1 MSAVD
6 HQRAEDEMRGDGPAA
21 TAEGA
26 AAADDAAQRAARAD
40 ARLAVRRERLR
51 WAPAV
56 LALLAGSLA
65 LRVWGAK
72 HGLPYAYNADE
83 NAHFVP
89 KAIGL
94 FGHGWNP
101 HYFVNPPAY
110 TYLLHVLFAGWF
122 GGRAGVS
129 ESFAR
134 DPTEVFYVARL
145 AAALCGTLAVWLLYL
160 AGTRLFR
167 DRRVGFLAA
176 GLLGVGF
183 LPVFYS
189 HLALNDV
196 PTLAPICLALYG
208 TAGVVRDGRLR
219 DYVVA
224 GLGLGLACAMKY
236 TGGIAL
242 LPLLAAAAG
251 AFFVSGRGR
260 AGRSRA
266 SAARGI
272 VIAGLVAL
280 VAFVAANP
288 YAVLDFTAFS
298 DGLNH
303 QTTVAD
309 DALGKL
315 GLTEDNGLAYYL
327 WTLTWGL
334 GWIPA
339 VAAAVGVVLTAR
351 DNWRIAAVLVPAP
364 VLFLLF
370 MGTQERFFG
379 RWLMPVF
386 PMICLLA
393 AYAVL
398 RVAMAIGQRRPVL
411 APTMLVLA
419 AALLCGQGVI
429 ASLHIGQ
436 VLSRDDTRNMARAWF
451 VAHVP
456 PKTKVV
462 VEPVVPDGW
471 AQDIGHPSPLTNNG
485 NRWVKFPTSR
495 SNIAN
500 DGSEIPGPGR
510 IVNIEDYE
518 RTLYPGLVDRY
529 EEQGYCWVVVGSTQ
543 RGRAE
548 VEPAAVPRALA
559 YYKELEKRADTAYVA
574 SPYRDGAGPVD
585 FNFDW
590 SFDFYPLAYHRPG
603 PTIWIYHLRGGRCA
617 SA

>member
-6 HQRAEDEMRGDGPAA
+6 EQREQEILEPRDDAPVV
-21 TAEGA
+21 
-26 AAADDAAQRAARAD
+26 ADDAQRAARAERRA
-40 ARLAVRRERLR
+40 ARRRERLR

-56 LALLAGSLA
+56 LVLLAGSLA

-72 HGLPYAYNADE
+72 QGLPYAYNADE

-110 TYLLHVLFAGWF
+110 TYLLHVLFAGWY

-129 ESFAR
+129 EQFAR
-134 DPTEVFYVARL
+134 DPTEVFLLARL
-145 AAALCGTLAVWLLYL
+145 AAGVCGTLAVWLLYL
-160 AGTRLFR
+160 AGTRLFA

-208 TAGVVRDGRLR
+208 TAGIVREGRLR

-224 GLGLGLACAMKY
+224 GAGLGLACAFKY

-242 LPLLAAAAG
+242 LPLLGAAAG
-251 AFFVSGRGR
+251 TFFLRGR
-260 AGRSRA
+260 PNAKA
-266 SAARGI
+266 TAARGL
-272 VIAGLVAL
+272 VVAAAVAL
-280 VAFVAANP
+280 AAFLAANP
-288 YAVLDFTAFS
+288 YALLDFSAFR

-334 GWIPA
+334 GWVPA
-339 VAAAVGVVLTAR
+339 VAAAAGVVLVAKDSR
-351 DNWRIAAVLVPAP
+351 RIAAVLVPAP

-379 RWLMPVF
+379 RWLMPIF
-386 PMICLLA
+386 PIVCLLA

-398 RVAMAIGQRRPVL
+398 RAALWLGRRRPVL
-411 APTMLVLA
+411 QPTLIVLA
-419 AALLCGQGVI
+419 ALALCGQGLV

-485 NRWVKFPTSR
+485 NRWVKYPTSR

-500 DGSEIPGPGR
+500 DGSQLPPPGR
-510 IVNIEDYE
+510 VVNIEDYE
-518 RTLYPGLVDRY
+518 RTLYPGLVDLY
-529 EEQGYCWVVVGSTQ
+529 EKAGYCWVVVGSTQ

-548 VEPAAVPRALA
+548 VEPGSVPQALA
-559 YYKELEKRADTAYVA
+559 YYRELERRADLAYKA
-574 SPYRDGAGPVD
+574 SPYRAGADPVD

-603 PTIWIYHLRGGRCA
+603 PTMWIYHLRGGRCA
-617 SA
+617 TS

>member
-6 HQRAEDEMRGDGPAA
+6 EGV
-21 TAEGA
+21 TAERA
-26 AAADDAAQRAARAD
+26 ALGDDAPVGEDAAR
-40 ARLAVRRERLR
+40 RAVRRADRAERLR
-51 WAPAV
+51 WAPWV
-56 LALLAGSLA
+56 LLLLVASFV

-72 HGLPYAYNADE
+72 QGLPYAYNADE

-94 FGHGWNP
+94 FDHGWNP

-110 TYLLHVLFAGWF
+110 TYVLHLVFDVWF
-122 GGRAGVS
+122 GGRSGVS
-129 ESFAR
+129 ASFAK
-134 DPTEVFYVARL
+134 DPTDVFLVARVVS
-145 AAALCGTLAVWLLYL
+145 AAFGTLAVWFLYL
-160 AGTRLFR
+160 AGAKLFA

-176 GLLGVGF
+176 GLLGVAF

-208 TAGVVRDGRLR
+208 
-219 DYVVA
+219 VA
-224 GLGLGLACAMKY
+224 GIVRQGRVVDFLWAGIGLGLACATKY
-236 TGGIAL
+236 TGGIVL
-242 LPLLAAAAG
+242 LPILAAAGG
-251 AFFVSGRGR
+251 ALFGRRRLR
-260 AGRSRA
+260 ATT
-266 SAARGI
+266 I
-272 VIAGLVAL
+272 VGGLILTALFALIAFAVL
-280 VAFVAANP
+280 NP
-288 YAVLDFTAFS
+288 YALLDFSGFR

-303 QTTVAD
+303 QTSVAD

-315 GLTEDNGLAYYL
+315 GLTEDNGLEYYL

-334 GWIPA
+334 GWVPA
-339 VAAAVGVVLTAR
+339 IAAAFGVVLTAR
-351 DNWRIAAVLVPAP
+351 DNWRIALVLVPAP

-370 MGTQERFFG
+370 MGTQERYFG

-386 PMICLLA
+386 PMICLLS

-398 RVAMAIGQRRPVL
+398 RGAGWVAARRPVL
-411 APTMLVLA
+411 APTMMVLA
-419 AALLCGQGVI
+419 AALLCGQGLVY
-429 ASLHIGQ
+429 SLHSAK
-436 VLSRDDTRNMARAWF
+436 VLSQEDTRNTARTWL
-451 VAHVP
+451 VDNVP
-456 PKTKVV
+456 PKTKIV

-471 AQDIGHPSPLTNNG
+471 AQDVGHPSPLTSNG

-518 RTLYPGLVDRY
+518 RTLYPGLVDQY
-529 EEQGYCWVVVGSTQ
+529 EQGGYCWVVVGSTQ

-548 VEPAAVPRALA
+548 VDAAAVPRALA
-559 YYKELEKRADTAYVA
+559 YYKELEARSDTAFVA

-590 SFDFYPLAYHRPG
+590 SFDFYPLAYDRPG
-603 PTIWIYHLRGGRCA
+603 PTMTIYHLKGGRCA
-617 SA
+617 G

>member
-6 HQRAEDEMRGDGPAA
+6 LHGAGEDLPP
-21 TAEGA
+21 
-26 AAADDAAQRAARAD
+26 AADDAEAGPAVTARDRGAVVRA
-40 ARLAVRRERLR
+40 RLR

-56 LALLAGSLA
+56 AALLAGSFL
-65 LRVWGAK
+65 LRIWGAK
-72 HGLPYAYNADE
+72 HGLPYAYNSDE
-83 NAHFVP
+83 NGHFVP

-110 TYLLHVLFAGWF
+110 TYVLHVVFGAWF

-129 ESFAR
+129 DTFAR
-134 DPTEVFYVARL
+134 DPTQVFLVARIVS
-145 AAALCGTLAVWLLYL
+145 AALGTLAVWLLYL
-160 AGTRLFR
+160 AGTKLFA

-176 GLLGVGF
+176 GLLAVGF

-189 HLALNDV
+189 HLGLNDV

-219 DYVVA
+219 HYVVA
-224 GLGLGLACAMKY
+224 GIGLGLACATKY
-236 TGGIAL
+236 TGGVAL
-242 LPLLAAAAG
+242 LPLLGAVCAWFFIRAPNGERTAAAA
-251 AFFVSGRGR
+251 
-260 AGRSRA
+260 
-266 SAARGI
+266 ARGL
-272 VIAGLVAL
+272 VVAGVFAL
-280 VAFVAANP
+280 AAFLAANP
-288 YAVLDFTAFS
+288 FALLDHAEFI

-303 QTTVAD
+303 QSTVAD

-315 GLTEDNGLAYYL
+315 GLTEHNGLAYYL

-339 VAAAVGVVLTAR
+339 VAAALGVVLVAKDSRRT
-351 DNWRIAAVLVPAP
+351 AAVLVPAP

-386 PMICLLA
+386 PMVCLLA
-393 AYAVL
+393 AYALL
-398 RVAMAIGQRRPVL
+398 RVAVAVARRRPVL
-411 APTMLVLA
+411 TPTMLVLA
-419 AALLCGQGVI
+419 ALLLCGQGLI

-436 VLSRDDTRNMARAWF
+436 VLSRDDTRNLAREWF

-456 PKTKVV
+456 PKTKIV

-471 AQDIGHPSPLTNNG
+471 AQDIGHPSPLTRNG

-500 DGSEIPGPGR
+500 DGSQFAGPGR
-510 IVNIEDYE
+510 LVNIEDYE
-518 RTLYPGLVDRY
+518 RTLYPGLVDKY
-529 EEQGYCWVVVGSTQ
+529 IQQGYCWVVVGSTQ

-548 VEPAAVPRALA
+548 VEPEAVPHALA
-559 YYKELEKRADTAYVA
+559 YYRELERRSDTAYIA
-574 SPYRDGAGPVD
+574 SPYRQGAKPVA

-603 PTIWIYHLRGGRCA
+603 PTMWIHHLRGGRCGA
-617 SA
+617 A

>member
-6 HQRAEDEMRGDGPAA
+6 APGSEGDVSAQAHQE
-21 TAEGA
+21 
-26 AAADDAAQRAARAD
+26 AAADPADAARAD
-40 ARLAVRRERLR
+40 ARRAAARERLR

-56 LALLAGSLA
+56 LALLAGSFL

-94 FGHGWNP
+94 FGHGLNP

-110 TYLLHVLFAGWF
+110 TYILHGVFAVWF

-129 ESFAR
+129 ESFAA
-134 DPTEVFYVARL
+134 DPTEAFLVARVVS
-145 AAALCGTLAVWLLYL
+145 AAFGTLAVWLLYL
-160 AGTRLFR
+160 AGTRLFA

-208 TAGVVRDGRLR
+208 TAGIVRRGKLV

-224 GLGLGLACAMKY
+224 GIGLGLACSMKY

-242 LPLLAAAAG
+242 LPLVAAG
-251 AFFVSGRGR
+251 GGWLFGRDRLKPSTVIGGLLIAGFCAAVAFFVT
-260 AGRSRA
+260 
-266 SAARGI
+266 
-272 VIAGLVAL
+272 
-280 VAFVAANP
+280 NP
-288 YAVLDFTAFS
+288 YALLDHAAFS
-298 DGLNH
+298 DGLHH
-303 QTTVAD
+303 QTSVAD

-339 VAAAVGVVLTAR
+339 LAAAAGVVVVAR
-351 DNWRIAAVLVPAP
+351 DNWRLAAVLVPAP

-398 RVAMAIGQRRPVL
+398 RAATAIGRRRPVL
-411 APTMLVLA
+411 APTMLVVA
-419 AALLCGQGVI
+419 AALLCGQALV

-436 VLSRDDTRNMARAWF
+436 VLSRPDTRNMTREWF
-451 VAHVP
+451 VEHVP

-518 RTLYPGLVDRY
+518 RTLYPGLVDTY
-529 EEQGYCWVVVGSTQ
+529 EKAGYCWVVVGSTQ

-548 VEPAAVPRALA
+548 VEPEAVPQALA
-559 YYKELEKRADTAYVA
+559 YYRELERRADTAYVA
-574 SPYRDGAGPVD
+574 SPYRAGAEPVA

-590 SFDFYPLAYHRPG
+590 SFDFYPLAYNRPG
-603 PTIWIYHLRGGRCA
+603 PTMWIYHLRGGRCA
-617 SA
+617 SS

>member
-1 MSAVD
+1 M
-6 HQRAEDEMRGDGPAA
+6 
-21 TAEGA
+21 TALPH
-26 AAADDAAQRAARAD
+26 DDAPVTEDTARAAVRRAQ
-40 ARLAVRRERLR
+40 RRERLR

-56 LALLAGSLA
+56 LLLLAVSFA

-72 HGLPYAYNADE
+72 QGLPYAYNADE

-94 FGHGWNP
+94 FGHGLNP

-110 TYLLHVLFAGWF
+110 TYLLHVVFAVWF
-122 GGRAGVS
+122 GGREGVS
-129 ESFAR
+129 NSFAA
-134 DPTEVFYVARL
+134 DPTDVFFVARIV
-145 AAALCGTLAVWLLYL
+145 AAACGTIAVWLLYL
-160 AGTRLFR
+160 AGTKLFA
-167 DRRVGFLAA
+167 DRRVGLPGRGPARRRLPA
-176 GLLGVGF
+176 GLL
-183 LPVFYS
+183 
-189 HLALNDV
+189 
-196 PTLAPICLALYG
+196 LAPGAQRRPDARADLPRALWHGGHRAPGAAGRLPARRRGPRPGLRDQVHRRDRAAADPRRGRRLARRPPAIARLDG
-208 TAGVVRDGRLR
+208 HRGPGDHRLRGARRLPRRSTPMRCWTSAGFRDGLQ
-219 DYVVA
+219 
-224 GLGLGLACAMKY
+224 
-236 TGGIAL
+236 
-242 LPLLAAAAG
+242 
-251 AFFVSGRGR
+251 
-260 AGRSRA
+260 
-266 SAARGI
+266 
-272 VIAGLVAL
+272 
-280 VAFVAANP
+280 
-288 YAVLDFTAFS
+288 
-298 DGLNH
+298 H
-303 QTTVAD
+303 QTSVAD

-334 GWIPA
+334 GWVPA
-339 VAAAVGVVLTAR
+339 IAAGAGVVLLVR

-364 VLFLLF
+364 LLFLLF

-398 RVAMAIGQRRPVL
+398 RVIGLVGRRRPALVPTLMVL
-411 APTMLVLA
+411 ATA
-419 AALLCGQGVI
+419 ALCGQGLI

-436 VLSRDDTRNMARAWF
+436 VLSRPDTRNLARAWL
-451 VAHVP
+451 VANVP
-456 PKTKVV
+456 PKTKIV

-471 AQDIGHPSPLTNNG
+471 AQDIGHPSPLTSNG

-500 DGSEIPGPGR
+500 DGSEILGPGR

-548 VEPAAVPRALA
+548 VEPEAVPRALA
-559 YYKELEKRADTAYVA
+559 YYRELERRADTAYVA
-574 SPYRDGAGPVD
+574 SPYRSGADPVD

-603 PTIWIYHLRGGRCA
+603 PMMWIYHLRGGRCA
-617 SA
+617 TG

>member
-6 HQRAEDEMRGDGPAA
+6 ARD
-21 TAEGA
+21 AEGDVTA
-26 AAADDAAQRAARAD
+26 GAQLPQDVAAADERAAARRAT
-40 ARLAVRRERLR
+40 ARERRR
-51 WAPAV
+51 WAPWVV
-56 LALLAGSLA
+56 LLLLGSFV

-110 TYLLHVLFAGWF
+110 TYLLHGVFAVWF

-129 ESFAR
+129 EAFAT
-134 DPTEVFYVARL
+134 DPTDVFYAARL
-145 AAALCGTLAVWLLYL
+145 VAAACGTLAVWLLYL
-160 AGTRLFR
+160 AGTRMFQ
-167 DRRVGFLAA
+167 DRRVGFLSA
-176 GLLGVGF
+176 GLLGVAF

-208 TAGVVRDGRLR
+208 TAGVLRRGRLV
-219 DYVVA
+219 DFVVA
-224 GLGLGLACAMKY
+224 GVGVGLACAMKY

-242 LPLLAAAAG
+242 LPLLAAAGAWLIGRDRLKPSVIIGGLFIAALCAAG
-251 AFFVSGRGR
+251 AFF
-260 AGRSRA
+260 
-266 SAARGI
+266 
-272 VIAGLVAL
+272 
-280 VAFVAANP
+280 AANP
-288 YAVLDFTAFS
+288 YALLDYAAFT

-303 QTTVAD
+303 QTSVAD

-334 GWIPA
+334 GFVPA
-339 VAAAVGVVLTAR
+339 VAAAVGVVVVAR

-386 PMICLLA
+386 PMLCLLA
-393 AYAVL
+393 AYTVL
-398 RVAMAIGQRRPVL
+398 RAVTVLGRRRPAL
-411 APTMLVLA
+411 QPTLLILA
-419 AALLCGQGVI
+419 AALLCGQGLI
-429 ASLHIGQ
+429 ASLHSGQ
-436 VLSRDDTRNMARAWF
+436 VLSRADTRNMTREWF

-456 PKTKVV
+456 PKAKVV

-471 AQDIGHPSPLTNNG
+471 AQDIGHPSPLTHNG

-510 IVNIEDYE
+510 LVNIEDYE

-548 VEPAAVPRALA
+548 VEPEAVPQALA
-559 YYKELEKRADTAYVA
+559 YYRELERRADTAYVA
-574 SPYRDGAGPVD
+574 SPYRDGADPVD

-603 PTIWIYHLRGGRCA
+603 PTMWIYHLRGGRCGQG
-617 SA
+617 

>member
-1 MSAVD
+1 MS
-6 HQRAEDEMRGDGPAA
+6 
-21 TAEGA
+21 TAEAGVL
-26 AAADDAAQRAARAD
+26 ADPSDAPVHEDVAR
-40 ARLAVRRERLR
+40 RAVRRAVWAERLK
-51 WAPAV
+51 WAPWV
-56 LALLAGSLA
+56 ALLLVVSFV

-72 HGLPYAYNADE
+72 QGLPYAYNADE

-94 FGHGWNP
+94 FGHGFNP

-110 TYLLHVLFAGWF
+110 TYLLHVVFAVWF

-129 ESFAR
+129 HSYAA
-134 DPTEVFYVARL
+134 DPTDVFFVARVVS
-145 AAALCGTLAVWLLYL
+145 AACGTIAVWLLYL
-160 AGTRLFR
+160 AGTKLFG
-167 DRRVGFLAA
+167 DRRVGFLGA

-208 TAGVVRDGRLR
+208 AAGMLRQGRLADYLVAGAGV
-219 DYVVA
+219 
-224 GLGLGLACAMKY
+224 GLACSTKY
-236 TGGIAL
+236 TGGIVL
-242 LPLLAAAAG
+242 LPVLAAAG
-251 AFFVSGRGR
+251 GWLVGRR
-260 AGRSRA
+260 RIRWTT
-266 SAARGI
+266 
-272 VIAGLVAL
+272 VIAGLVIAGL
-280 VAFVAANP
+280 CAAIVFFVTNP
-288 YAVLDFTAFS
+288 YALLDYASFS

-303 QTTVAD
+303 QTSVAD

-327 WTLTWGL
+327 WTITWGL

-339 VAAAVGVVLTAR
+339 VAAAAGVVLAVR

-393 AYAVL
+393 AYALVRL
-398 RVAMAIGQRRPVL
+398 AGAVGRRRPVL
-411 APTMLVLA
+411 APTMLILVT
-419 AALLCGQGVI
+419 ALLCGQGLVS
-429 ASLHIGQ
+429 SLHIGQ
-436 VLSRDDTRNMARAWF
+436 VLSRPDTRNMARAWL

-456 PKTKVV
+456 PKTKIV

-471 AQDIGHPSPLTNNG
+471 AQDIGHPSPLTANG

-500 DGSEIPGPGR
+500 DGSVITGPGR

-518 RTLYPGLVDRY
+518 RTLYPGLVDLY
-529 EEQGYCWVVVGSTQ
+529 EQQGYCWVVVGSTQ

-559 YYKELEKRADTAYVA
+559 YYKELERRADTAYVA
-574 SPYRDGAGPVD
+574 SPYRRGADPVD

-603 PTIWIYHLRGGRCA
+603 PTMWIYHLRGGRCA
-617 SA
+617 SG

>member
-1 MSAVD
+1 MSAQD
-6 HQRAEDEMRGDGPAA
+6 H
-21 TAEGA
+21 
-26 AAADDAAQRAARAD
+26 DDAPVSEDAARA
-40 ARLAVRRERLR
+40 AVRRADRRAGLR

-56 LALLAGSLA
+56 ALLLVVSFV

-72 HGLPYAYNADE
+72 QGLPYAYNADE

-110 TYLLHVLFAGWF
+110 TYLLHGVFAVWF

-129 ESFAR
+129 KSYAA
-134 DPTEVFYVARL
+134 DPTEVFFVARVV
-145 AAALCGTLAVWLLYL
+145 AAACGTIAVWLLYL
-160 AGTRLFR
+160 AGAKLFN

-176 GLLGVGF
+176 GLLGVAF

-208 TAGVVRDGRLR
+208 TAGIVRQGRLV
-219 DYVVA
+219 DFLLA
-224 GLGLGLACAMKY
+224 GAGVGLACATKY

-242 LPLLAAAAG
+242 LPIVAAAG
-251 AFFVSGRGR
+251 GWLVGRRRLRVST
-260 AGRSRA
+260 
-266 SAARGI
+266 I
-272 VIAGLVAL
+272 VAGLVISAFCAL
-280 VAFVAANP
+280 VLFALTNP
-288 YAVLDFTAFS
+288 YALLDFTGFR
-298 DGLNH
+298 DGLQH
-303 QTTVAD
+303 QTSVAD

-334 GWIPA
+334 GWVPA
-339 VAAAVGVVLTAR
+339 IAAAAGVVIVCR

-364 VLFLLF
+364 LLFLLF

-386 PMICLLA
+386 PMVCLLA

-398 RVAMAIGQRRPVL
+398 RIIGIVAGRRPVL
-411 APTMLVLA
+411 VPTLLVLGTA
-419 AALLCGQGVI
+419 ALCGQGLI

-436 VLSRDDTRNMARAWF
+436 VLSRDDTRNMTRAWL

-456 PKTKVV
+456 PKTKIV

-471 AQDIGHPSPLTNNG
+471 AQDIGHPSPLTSNG

-518 RTLYPGLVDRY
+518 RTLYPGLVDTY
-529 EEQGYCWVVVGSTQ
+529 EKAGYCWVVVGSTQ

-548 VEPAAVPRALA
+548 VEPEAVPQAL
-559 YYKELEKRADTAYVA
+559 
-574 SPYRDGAGPVD
+574 
-585 FNFDW
+585 
-590 SFDFYPLAYHRPG
+590 
-603 PTIWIYHLRGGRCA
+603 
-617 SA
+617 

>member
-1 MSAVD
+1 MSAVE
-6 HQRAEDEMRGDGPAA
+6 EDA
-21 TAEGA
+21 TATPDA
-26 AAADDAAQRAARAD
+26 HDDAPVTEDAARRAV
-40 ARLAVRRERLR
+40 ARERRRERLR
-51 WAPAV
+51 WAPWV
-56 LALLAGSLA
+56 ALLLAASFA

-110 TYLLHVLFAGWF
+110 TYLLHIVFAVWF
-122 GGRAGVS
+122 GGREGVS
-129 ESFAR
+129 EQFAR
-134 DPTEVFYVARL
+134 DPTEVFLVARVVS
-145 AAALCGTLAVWLLYL
+145 AACGTLAVWLLYL
-160 AGTRLFR
+160 AGSKLFA

-208 TAGVVRDGRLR
+208 TAGIVRQGRLV
-219 DYVVA
+219 DFLLA
-224 GLGLGLACAMKY
+224 GAGLGLACATKY
-236 TGGIAL
+236 TGGVAL
-242 LPLLAAAAG
+242 LPILAAAGGWLVGKRRLRPSTVIGGLVLTGLCAAV
-251 AFFVSGRGR
+251 AFF
-260 AGRSRA
+260 
-266 SAARGI
+266 
-272 VIAGLVAL
+272 L
-280 VAFVAANP
+280 ANP
-288 YAVLDFTAFS
+288 YSLLDYASFS

-339 VAAAVGVVLTAR
+339 VAAAAGVVLTAR
-351 DNWRIAAVLVPAP
+351 DSWRIAAVLVPAP

-398 RVAMAIGQRRPVL
+398 RAAMAIGGRRPML

-419 AALLCGQGVI
+419 AAALCGQGIV

-471 AQDIGHPSPLTNNG
+471 AQDIGRPSPLTNNG

-529 EEQGYCWVVVGSTQ
+529 EREGWCWVVVGSTQ

-548 VEPAAVPRALA
+548 AEPDAVPRALQ
-559 YYKELEKRADTAYVA
+559 YYKELERRADTAYVA
-574 SPYRDGAGPVD
+574 SPYRDGAGPVK

-603 PTIWIYHLRGGRCA
+603 PTMWIYHLRGGRCA
-617 SA
+617 AG

>member
-6 HQRAEDEMRGDGPAA
+6 DAPAVGADAGEEPGDV
-21 TAEGA
+21 TA
-26 AAADDAAQRAARAD
+26 AAPDPADARAARRA
-40 ARLAVRRERLR
+40 AARERLR

-72 HGLPYAYNADE
+72 QGLPYAYNSDE

-110 TYLLHVLFAGWF
+110 TYLLHIVFAGWF
-122 GGRAGVS
+122 GGRSGLS
-129 ESFAR
+129 DSFAR
-134 DPTEVFYVARL
+134 DPTEAFYVARL
-145 AAALCGTLAVWLLYL
+145 TAALCGTVAVWLLYL
-160 AGTRLFR
+160 AGTRLFA

-196 PTLAPICLALYG
+196 PTLAPICLSLWG
-208 TAGVVRDGRLR
+208 TAGVLREGRLR

-224 GLGLGLACAMKY
+224 GAGLGLACATKY

-242 LPLLAAAAG
+242 LPLLAATG
-251 AFFVSGRGR
+251 GWFFVRGR
-260 AGRSRA
+260 ATGDRDKA
-266 SAARGI
+266 AAARGI
-272 VIAGLVAL
+272 IVAGLCAL

-288 YAVLDFTAFS
+288 YALLDFSSFTQ
-298 DGLNH
+298 GLNH
-303 QTTVAD
+303 QTSVAD

-315 GLTEDNGLAYYL
+315 GLTESNGLAYYL
-327 WTLTWGL
+327 WTVTWGL
-334 GWIPA
+334 GWVPA
-339 VAAAVGVVLTAR
+339 VAAAVGVVLVAKDSR
-351 DNWRIAAVLVPAP
+351 RIAAMLVPAP

-379 RWLMPVF
+379 RWLLPVF
-386 PMICLLA
+386 PLICLLA

-398 RVAMAIGQRRPVL
+398 RAAMAIGGRRPVL
-411 APTMLVLA
+411 APTMLALA
-419 AALLCGQGVI
+419 ALALCGQGLVY
-429 ASLHIGQ
+429 SLHSAQ

-451 VAHVP
+451 VTHVP

-500 DGSEIPGPGR
+500 DGSQLSGPGR
-510 IVNIEDYE
+510 LVNIEDYE
-518 RTLYPGLVDRY
+518 RTLYPGLVDSY
-529 EEQGYCWVVVGSTQ
+529 EKAGYCWVVVGSTQ

-548 VEPAAVPRALA
+548 VEPEAVPQALA
-559 YYKELEKRADTAYVA
+559 YYRELARRADVAYLA
-574 SPYRDGAGPVD
+574 SPYRRGAGPVD

-603 PTIWIYHLRGGRCA
+603 PTVWIYHLRGGRCA
-617 SA
+617 TG

>member
-6 HQRAEDEMRGDGPAA
+6 AQRDQAEPAA
-21 TAEGA
+21 AEEGGPPSRGGRRA
-26 AAADDAAQRAARAD
+26 AALQ
-40 ARLAVRRERLR
+40 RLR

-56 LALLAGSLA
+56 GALLAATFL

-110 TYLLHVLFAGWF
+110 TYVLHVVFAAWF

-129 ESFAR
+129 DVFAR
-134 DPTEVFYVARL
+134 DPTEVFLVARIVS
-145 AAALCGTLAVWLLYL
+145 AALGTLAVALLYA
-160 AGTRLFR
+160 AGTRLFA
-167 DRRVGFLAA
+167 DRRAGFLAA
-176 GLLGVGF
+176 GVLAVAF

-208 TAGVVRDGRLR
+208 TARIVRDGRLR

-224 GLGLGLACAMKY
+224 GAGLGVACSFKY
-236 TGGIAL
+236 TGGVAL
-242 LPLLAAAAG
+242 LPLLGAAAG
-251 AFFVSGRGR
+251 RFFLRSPGEKGAAVRGV
-260 AGRSRA
+260 
-266 SAARGI
+266 I
-272 VIAGLVAL
+272 VAGLCAL
-280 VAFVAANP
+280 AAFVATNP
-288 YAVLDFTAFS
+288 YVLLDNAAFM
-298 DGLNH
+298 DGLHH
-303 QTTVAD
+303 QTSVAD

-315 GLTEDNGLAYYL
+315 GLTESNGIAYYL

-339 VAAAVGVVLTAR
+339 IASALGVVFVAR
-351 DNWRIAAVLVPAP
+351 DSRRIAAVLVPAP

-386 PMICLLA
+386 PMLCLLA
-393 AYAVL
+393 AYAVVRIAVL
-398 RVAMAIGQRRPVL
+398 LGRRRAALMPTAL
-411 APTMLVLA
+411 ALA
-419 AALLCGQGVI
+419 ALLLCGQGVI
-429 ASLHIGQ
+429 WSLHTGQ
-436 VLSRDDTRNMARAWF
+436 VLSRADTRNMARAWL

-462 VEPVVPDGW
+462 VEPFVPDGW
-471 AQDIGHPSPLTNNG
+471 AQDIGHPSPLTRNG
-485 NRWVKFPTSR
+485 NRWVKFATSR

-500 DGSEIPGPGR
+500 DGSQLAGPGR

-518 RTLYPGLVDRY
+518 RTLYPGLVDTY
-529 EEQGYCWVVVGSTQ
+529 EQQGYCWVVVGSTQ

-548 VEPAAVPRALA
+548 VEPEAVPQALA
-559 YYKELEKRADTAYVA
+559 YYRLLERRADTAYLA
-574 SPYRDGAGPVD
+574 SPYRRGAGPVA

-590 SFDFYPLAYHRPG
+590 SFDYYPLAYHRPG

-617 SA
+617 AA

>member
-1 MSAVD
+1 MS
-6 HQRAEDEMRGDGPAA
+6 
-21 TAEGA
+21 TAEA
-26 AAADDAAQRAARAD
+26 VALDDAPVHEDAAARA
-40 ARLAVRRERLR
+40 LRRERRAERLR
-51 WAPAV
+51 WAPWV
-56 LALLAGSLA
+56 ALLLVLSFV

-72 HGLPYAYNADE
+72 QGLPYAYNADE

-94 FGHGWNP
+94 FGHSWNP
-101 HYFVNPPAY
+101 DYFVNPPAY
-110 TYLLHVLFAGWF
+110 TYLLHVVFAVWF
-122 GGRAGVS
+122 GGREGVS
-129 ESFAR
+129 ASYAA
-134 DPTEVFYVARL
+134 DPTEVFYVARVVS
-145 AAALCGTLAVWLLYL
+145 AACGTVAVWLLYL
-160 AGTRLFR
+160 AGTKLFN

-196 PTLAPICLALYG
+196 PTLAPIALALYG
-208 TAGVVRDGRLR
+208 TAGIVRQGRLV
-219 DYVVA
+219 DFLLA
-224 GLGLGLACAMKY
+224 GAGVGLACSTKY
-236 TGGIAL
+236 TGGITV
-242 LPLLAAAAG
+242 LPVIAAG
-251 AFFVSGRGR
+251 LGWLVGKRKLRASTVIGGLVLAGFTAAVAFFVT
-260 AGRSRA
+260 
-266 SAARGI
+266 
-272 VIAGLVAL
+272 
-280 VAFVAANP
+280 NP
-288 YAVLDFTAFS
+288 YALLDYSAFS

-303 QTTVAD
+303 QTSVAD

-327 WTLTWGL
+327 WTITWGL

-351 DNWRIAAVLVPAP
+351 DNWKIAAVLVPAP

-393 AYAVL
+393 AYAMV
-398 RVAMAIGQRRPVL
+398 RVAGAIGKRRPVL
-411 APTMLVLA
+411 APSMLVIA
-419 AALLCGQGVI
+419 AALLCGQGLI
-429 ASLHIGQ
+429 YSLHIGQ
-436 VLSRDDTRNMARAWF
+436 VLSRDDTRNMARAWM
-451 VAHVP
+451 VQHVP
-456 PKTKVV
+456 PKTKIV
-462 VEPVVPDGW
+462 VEPVVPDAW
-471 AQDIGHPSPLTNNG
+471 ATDVGHPSPLTANG
-485 NRWVKFPTSR
+485 YRWVKFPTSR
-495 SNIAN
+495 STIAN
-500 DGSEIPGPGR
+500 DGSELPPPGR

-518 RTLYPGLVDRY
+518 RTLYPGLVDKY

-548 VEPAAVPRALA
+548 VEPEAVPRALA
-559 YYKELEKRADTAYVA
+559 YYKELERRADTAYVA

-603 PTIWIYHLRGGRCA
+603 PTMWIYHLRGGQCA
-617 SA
+617 GA

>member
-6 HQRAEDEMRGDGPAA
+6 LHGAGEDLPRAADGADAAPAA
-21 TAEGA
+21 AVPARGA
-26 AAADDAAQRAARAD
+26 
-40 ARLAVRRERLR
+40 VVRERLR

-56 LALLAGSLA
+56 AALLAGSFL
-65 LRVWGAK
+65 LRIWGAK
-72 HGLPYAYNADE
+72 HGLPYAYNTDE

-110 TYLLHVLFAGWF
+110 TYVLHVVFAGWF

-129 ESFAR
+129 DVFAR
-134 DPTEVFYVARL
+134 NPTEVFLVARL
-145 AAALCGTLAVWLLYL
+145 VSAAFGTLAVWLLYL
-160 AGTRLFR
+160 AGTRLFA
-167 DRRVGFLAA
+167 DRRAGFLAA
-176 GLLGVGF
+176 GLLAVGF

-196 PTLAPICLALYG
+196 PTLAPICLTLYG
-208 TAGVVRDGRLR
+208 TAGVVRGGRLR

-224 GLGLGLACAMKY
+224 GIGVGLACATKY

-242 LPLLAAAAG
+242 LPLLGAVCGRFLLRAPGGERTAAAA
-251 AFFVSGRGR
+251 
-260 AGRSRA
+260 
-266 SAARGI
+266 ARGL
-272 VIAGLVAL
+272 VVAGLCAL
-280 VAFVAANP
+280 AAFLAANP
-288 YAVLDFTAFS
+288 YALLDHAAFL

-315 GLTEDNGLAYYL
+315 GLTERNGLAYYL

-339 VAAAVGVVLTAR
+339 VAAAAGVVLVAKDSR
-351 DNWRIAAVLVPAP
+351 RIAAVLVPAP

-393 AYAVL
+393 AYALL
-398 RVAMAIGQRRPVL
+398 RVAVAVARRRPVL
-411 APTMLVLA
+411 TPTMLALA
-419 AALLCGQGVI
+419 ALLLCGQGLI

-436 VLSRDDTRNMARAWF
+436 VLSRADTRNLARTWF
-451 VAHVP
+451 VEHVP

-471 AQDIGHPSPLTNNG
+471 AQDIGHPSPLTRNG

-500 DGSEIPGPGR
+500 DGSQMPGPGR
-510 IVNIEDYE
+510 LVNIEDYE
-518 RTLYPGLVDRY
+518 RTLYPGLVDTYIR
-529 EEQGYCWVVVGSTQ
+529 EGYCWVVVGSTQ

-548 VEPAAVPRALA
+548 VEPEAVPHALA
-559 YYKELEKRADTAYVA
+559 YYRELERRADTAYVA
-574 SPYRDGAGPVD
+574 SPYRRGAKPVA

-603 PTIWIYHLRGGRCA
+603 PTMWIYHLRGGRCA
-617 SA
+617 GA

>member
-1 MSAVD
+1 MSAVEEGVTAPAIALGD
-6 HQRAEDEMRGDGPAA
+6 DAPVGEDAARRAVRRAE
-21 TAEGA
+21 
-26 AAADDAAQRAARAD
+26 
-40 ARLAVRRERLR
+40 RRERLK
-51 WAPAV
+51 WAPWVV
-56 LALLAGSLA
+56 LLLVFSFV

-72 HGLPYAYNADE
+72 QGLPYAYNADE

-101 HYFVNPPAY
+101 DYFVNPPAY
-110 TYLLHVLFAGWF
+110 TYLLHGVFAVYF
-122 GGRAGVS
+122 GGREGVS
-129 ESFAR
+129 DSFAR
-134 DPTEVFYVARL
+134 DPTEVFLVARVT
-145 AAALCGTLAVWLLYL
+145 AAACGTIAVWLLYM
-160 AGTRLFR
+160 AGAKLFA
-167 DRRVGFLAA
+167 DRRMGFLAA

-208 TAGVVRDGRLR
+208 TAGIVRQGRIR
-219 DYVVA
+219 DFLWA
-224 GLGLGLACAMKY
+224 GVGLGLACATKY
-236 TGGIAL
+236 TGGIVL
-242 LPLLAAAAG
+242 LPILGAGLGLVVGRRRLRFSTVLGGMVLCGLFAAV
-251 AFFVSGRGR
+251 AFFVT
-260 AGRSRA
+260 
-266 SAARGI
+266 
-272 VIAGLVAL
+272 
-280 VAFVAANP
+280 NP
-288 YAVLDFTAFS
+288 YALLDYSSFS

-334 GWIPA
+334 GWVPA
-339 VAAAVGVVLTAR
+339 VAAAVGVVVTAR
-351 DNWRIAAVLVPAP
+351 DNWRLAAVLVPAP

-393 AYAVL
+393 AYAIV
-398 RVAMAIGQRRPVL
+398 RAVGWIAGRRPVL
-411 APTMLVLA
+411 APTLLVLA
-419 AALLCGQGVI
+419 AALLCGQGLVY
-429 ASLHIGQ
+429 SLHIGQ
-436 VLSRDDTRNMARAWF
+436 VLQRGDTRNMARAWF

-471 AQDIGHPSPLTNNG
+471 AQDVGHPSALTNNG

-500 DGSEIPGPGR
+500 DGSEIAGPGR

-518 RTLYPGLVDRY
+518 RTLYPGLVDKY
-529 EEQGYCWVVVGSTQ
+529 EQQGYCWVVVGSTQ

-548 VEPAAVPRALA
+548 VEPDAVPRALA
-559 YYKELEKRADTAYVA
+559 YYHELERRSDTAYVA
-574 SPYRDGAGPVD
+574 SPYRDGAKPVD

-603 PTIWIYHLRGGRCA
+603 PTMTIYHLKGGRCA
-617 SA
+617 AG

>member
-1 MSAVD
+1 MSAVGED
-6 HQRAEDEMRGDGPAA
+6 VSVAEHEGD
-21 TAEGA
+21 EGA
-26 AAADDAAQRAARAD
+26 AGAAPDGPTAPGGPAPGGPASGLPGAPTGHRWRWA
-40 ARLAVRRERLR
+40 LAVG
-51 WAPAV
+51 V
-56 LALLAGSLA
+56 LLIGSFLV
-65 LRVWGAK
+65 RIWGAK
-72 HGLPYAYNADE
+72 QGLPYAYNADE

-94 FGHGWNP
+94 FGHGLNP
-101 HYFVNPPAY
+101 HYFVNPPLL
-110 TYLLHVLFAGWF
+110 TYIFHGVFAVWF

-129 ESFAR
+129 QSFAA
-134 DPTEVFYVARL
+134 DPTEVFVIARVVS
-145 AAALCGTLAVWLLYL
+145 AALGTIAVWLMYL
-160 AGTRLFR
+160 AGARMFA
-167 DRRVGFLAA
+167 DRRVGLLAA
-176 GLLGVGF
+176 GLLGVAF

-196 PTLAPICLALYG
+196 PTLAPICLSLYG
-208 TAGVVRDGRLR
+208 TAGIVRRGKLL

-224 GLGLGLACAMKY
+224 GVGLGLACSMKY
-236 TGGIAL
+236 TGGIVL
-242 LPLLAAAAG
+242 LPLLAAG
-251 AFFVSGRGR
+251 GVWLFGRDR
-260 AGRSRA
+260 PKRSTVI
-266 SAARGI
+266 GGL
-272 VIAGLVAL
+272 VIAGFCAL
-280 VAFVAANP
+280 IAFVATNP
-288 YAVLDFTAFS
+288 YALIDHAAFS
-298 DGLNH
+298 DGLSH
-303 QTTVAD
+303 QTSVAD

-327 WTLTWGL
+327 WTLTWGI
-334 GWIPA
+334 GWVPTI
-339 VAAAVGVVLTAR
+339 AAAAGVVVVAR
-351 DNWRIAAVLVPAP
+351 DNWRLAAVLVPAP

-398 RVAMAIGQRRPVL
+398 RAALAIGRRRPVL
-411 APTMLVLA
+411 APTMIVA
-419 AALLCGQGVI
+419 ATALLCGQGLI

-436 VLSRDDTRNMARAWF
+436 VLSRPDTRNMARDWF

-471 AQDIGHPSPLTNNG
+471 AQDIGHPSPLSKNG
-485 NRWVKFPTSR
+485 NRWVKYPTSR

-518 RTLYPGLVDRY
+518 RTLYPGLIDKY
-529 EEQGYCWVVVGSTQ
+529 EDGGYCWVVVGSTQ

-548 VEPAAVPRALA
+548 VDSEAVPQALA
-559 YYKELEKRADTAYVA
+559 YYRELERRADTAYVA
-574 SPYRDGAGPVD
+574 SPYRSGSKPVQ

-590 SFDFYPLAYHRPG
+590 SFDFYPLAYDRPG
-603 PTIWIYHLRGGRCA
+603 PTMWIYHLRGGRCA
-617 SA
+617 TS

>member
-1 MSAVD
+1 MTAV
-6 HQRAEDEMRGDGPAA
+6 EEGVTA
-21 TAEGA
+21 TAA
-26 AAADDAAQRAARAD
+26 ASDHDDAPVTEDAAR
-40 ARLAVRRERLR
+40 RAVRRAQRRERLR
-51 WAPAV
+51 FAPWV
-56 LALLAGSLA
+56 ALLLAVSFA

-72 HGLPYAYNADE
+72 QGLPYAYNADE

-110 TYLLHVLFAGWF
+110 TYLLHVVFAVYF

-129 ESFAR
+129 DTFAR
-134 DPTEVFYVARL
+134 DPTEVFLVARVV
-145 AAALCGTLAVWLLYL
+145 AASCGTLAVWLLYL
-160 AGTRLFR
+160 AGTKLFA

-183 LPVFYS
+183 LPVFYA

-208 TAGVVRDGRLR
+208 TAGIVRQGRLV
-219 DYVVA
+219 DFLIA
-224 GLGLGLACAMKY
+224 GAGLGLACATKY

-242 LPLLAAAAG
+242 LPLLGAAG
-251 AFFVSGRGR
+251 GWLVGRRRLRRRTVLGGLVLAGLCAAVAFFVT
-260 AGRSRA
+260 
-266 SAARGI
+266 
-272 VIAGLVAL
+272 
-280 VAFVAANP
+280 NP
-288 YAVLDFTAFS
+288 YALLDYASFS

-379 RWLMPVF
+379 RWLLPVF

-398 RVAMAIGQRRPVL
+398 RAAAAIGRRRPVL

-419 AALLCGQGVI
+419 AAALCGQGII
-429 ASLHIGQ
+429 AGLHIGQ
-436 VLSRDDTRNMARAWF
+436 VLSRADTRNMTRAWL
-451 VAHVP
+451 VTHVP

-471 AQDIGHPSPLTNNG
+471 AQDLGHPSPLTSNG

-500 DGSEIPGPGR
+500 DGSQIPGPGR

-529 EEQGYCWVVVGSTQ
+529 EQQGYCWVVVGSTQ

-548 VEPAAVPRALA
+548 VEPDAVPRALD
-559 YYKELEKRADTAYVA
+559 YYRELERRADVAYVA
-574 SPYRDGAGPVD
+574 SPYRHGADPVE

-603 PTIWIYHLRGGRCA
+603 PMMWIYHLRGGRCA
-617 SA
+617 AG

>member
-6 HQRAEDEMRGDGPAA
+6 QRPPAEDEMDAPDDTPVA
-21 TAEGA
+21 T
-26 AAADDAAQRAARAD
+26 DDAERVARAERRRAAR
-40 ARLAVRRERLR
+40 RTRLR

-56 LALLAGSLA
+56 IALLAASAA

-110 TYLLHVLFAGWF
+110 TYLLHLVFAGWF

-145 AAALCGTLAVWLLYL
+145 VAGLCGTLAVWLLYL
-160 AGTRLFR
+160 AGTRLFA

-176 GLLGVGF
+176 GLLGVAF

-196 PTLAPICLALYG
+196 PTLAPICLSLYG
-208 TAGVVRDGRLR
+208 TAGIVRQGRLV
-219 DYVVA
+219 DFVVA
-224 GLGLGLACAMKY
+224 GVGLGLACATKY
-236 TGGIAL
+236 TGGVAL
-242 LPLLAAAAG
+242 LPLLGAAG
-251 AFFVSGRGR
+251 GWLVARRGLR
-260 AGRSRA
+260 WPAILG
-266 SAARGI
+266 GL
-272 VIAGLVAL
+272 VVAGLCAL
-280 VAFVAANP
+280 AAFVITNP
-288 YAVLDFTAFS
+288 YALLDYASFS

-386 PMICLLA
+386 PMLCLLA
-393 AYAVL
+393 AYAL
-398 RVAMAIGQRRPVL
+398 ARAAVAVGRRRPVL

-419 AALLCGQGVI
+419 AALLCGQGVVS
-429 ASLHIGQ
+429 ALHIGQ

-471 AQDIGHPSPLTNNG
+471 AQDIGRPSPLTSNG

-500 DGSEIPGPGR
+500 DGSEVAGPGR

-518 RTLYPGLVDRY
+518 RTLYPGLVARY
-529 EEQGYCWVVVGSTQ
+529 EQQGYCWVVVGSTQ

-548 VEPAAVPRALA
+548 VEPDAVPRALA
-559 YYKELEKRADTAYVA
+559 YYKELERRADAAYVA
-574 SPYRDGAGPVD
+574 SPYRDGAKSVD

-603 PTIWIYHLRGGRCA
+603 PTMTIYHLRGGRCA
-617 SA
+617 SG

>member
-1 MSAVD
+1 MT
-6 HQRAEDEMRGDGPAA
+6 AA
-21 TAEGA
+21 TTATG
-26 AAADDAAQRAARAD
+26 DDAPVGEDAARRAVRR
-40 ARLAVRRERLR
+40 ARRRERLR
-51 WAPAV
+51 WAPWVV
-56 LALLAGSLA
+56 LLLVFSFA

-72 HGLPYAYNADE
+72 QGLPYAYNADE

-110 TYLLHVLFAGWF
+110 TYLLHVVFAVWF

-129 ESFAR
+129 DQFAR
-134 DPTEVFYVARL
+134 DPTEVFLVARVV
-145 AAALCGTLAVWLLYL
+145 AAACGTLAGWLLYL
-160 AGTRLFR
+160 AGTKLFD
-167 DRRVGFLAA
+167 DRRAGFLGA

-208 TAGVVRDGRLR
+208 VAGIVREGRVRDFLW
-219 DYVVA
+219 A
-224 GLGLGLACAMKY
+224 GAGLGLACATKY
-236 TGGIAL
+236 TGGIVL
-242 LPLLAAAAG
+242 LPILGAAG
-251 AFFVSGRGR
+251 GWLVGRRRLRWSTVIGGLFLTALCAAIAFF
-260 AGRSRA
+260 
-266 SAARGI
+266 I
-272 VIAGLVAL
+272 T
-280 VAFVAANP
+280 NP
-288 YAVLDFTAFS
+288 YAILDYASFS
-298 DGLNH
+298 DGLHH

-315 GLTEDNGLAYYL
+315 GLTESNGLAYYL
-327 WTLTWGL
+327 WTITWGL
-334 GWIPA
+334 GWIPG

-351 DNWRIAAVLVPAP
+351 DNWRIALVLVPAP
-364 VLFLLF
+364 LLFLLF
-370 MGTQERFFG
+370 MGTQERYFG

-393 AYAVL
+393 AYAVI
-398 RVAMAIGQRRPVL
+398 RAAGWIGGRRPVL
-411 APTMLVLA
+411 APTLLVLA
-419 AALLCGQGVI
+419 AALLCGQSLI
-429 ASLHIGQ
+429 YSLHSGQ

-456 PKTKVV
+456 PKAKVV

-471 AQDIGHPSPLTNNG
+471 AQDIGHPSPLTSNG

-500 DGSEIPGPGR
+500 DGSEIKGPGR

-548 VEPAAVPRALA
+548 VEPDAVPRALA
-559 YYKELEKRADTAYVA
+559 YYKELERRSDTAYVA
-574 SPYRDGAGPVD
+574 SPYRDGAKPVD

-590 SFDFYPLAYHRPG
+590 SFDFYPRAYHRPG
-603 PTIWIYHLRGGRCA
+603 PVMTIYHLKGGRCA
-617 SA
+617 TG

>member
-1 MSAVD
+1 MSA
-6 HQRAEDEMRGDGPAA
+6 AEAA
-21 TAEGA
+21 VL
-26 AAADDAAQRAARAD
+26 DDAPVHEDVAR
-40 ARLAVRRERLR
+40 RAVRRAR
-51 WAPAV
+51 WADRLKWAPWV
-56 LALLAGSLA
+56 ALLLVLSFA

-72 HGLPYAYNADE
+72 QGLPYAYNADE

-101 HYFVNPPAY
+101 NYFVNPPAY
-110 TYLLHVLFAGWF
+110 TYLLHVVFAVWF

-129 ESFAR
+129 SSYAA
-134 DPTEVFYVARL
+134 DPTDVFFVARVVS
-145 AAALCGTLAVWLLYL
+145 AACGTIAVWLLYL
-160 AGTRLFR
+160 AGTKLFG
-167 DRRVGFLAA
+167 DRRAGFLGA

-208 TAGVVRDGRLR
+208 TAGIVRQGRLV
-219 DYVVA
+219 DFLLA
-224 GLGLGLACAMKY
+224 GAGVGLACSTKY

-242 LPLLAAAAG
+242 LPVLAAAAG
-251 AFFVSGRGR
+251 WLVGRRRLRRSTVIGGLVLAGLCAAAVFFVT
-260 AGRSRA
+260 
-266 SAARGI
+266 
-272 VIAGLVAL
+272 
-280 VAFVAANP
+280 NP
-288 YAVLDFTAFS
+288 YALLDYSAFR
-298 DGLNH
+298 DGLDH
-303 QTTVAD
+303 QTSVAD

-327 WTLTWGL
+327 WTITWGL
-334 GWIPA
+334 GWVPA
-339 VAAAVGVVLTAR
+339 VAAAIGVVLTAR
-351 DNWRIAAVLVPAP
+351 DNWRIALVLVPAP
-364 VLFLLF
+364 VLFLVF

-393 AYAVL
+393 AYAVVRAASL
-398 RVAMAIGQRRPVL
+398 VGRRRPVL
-411 APTMLVLA
+411 APTMLVLV
-419 AALLCGQGVI
+419 AALLCGQGLVY
-429 ASLHIGQ
+429 SLHIGQ
-436 VLSRDDTRNMARAWF
+436 VLSRPDTRNLARAWM

-462 VEPVVPDGW
+462 VEPVVPDAW
-471 AQDIGHPSPLTNNG
+471 ATDVGHPSPLTANG
-485 NRWVKFPTSR
+485 YRWVKFPTSR

-529 EEQGYCWVVVGSTQ
+529 EQEGYCWVVVGSTQ

-548 VEPAAVPRALA
+548 VEPDAVPRALA
-559 YYKELEKRADTAYVA
+559 YYQELERRADTAYVA
-574 SPYRDGAGPVD
+574 SPYRSGAGPVD

-603 PTIWIYHLRGGRCA
+603 PTMWIYHLRGGRCA
-617 SA
+617 GG

>member
-1 MSAVD
+1 MSAVE
-6 HQRAEDEMRGDGPAA
+6 APEDELVPEARPDAPAPVD
-21 TAEGA
+21 A
-26 AAADDAAQRAARAD
+26 AARTDYDPARRAWT
-40 ARLAVRRERLR
+40 LAVM
-51 WAPAV
+51 
-56 LALLAGSLA
+56 ALLLGSFG

-72 HGLPYAYNADE
+72 HGLPYAYNSDE

-110 TYLLHVLFAGWF
+110 TYVLHVVFAGWF

-129 ESFAR
+129 DQFAT
-134 DPTEVFYVARL
+134 DPTEVFLVGRVV
-145 AAALCGTLAVWLLYL
+145 AAAFGTLAVWLLYL
-160 AGTRLFR
+160 AGTRLFA
-167 DRRVGFLAA
+167 DRRVGFLSAA
-176 GLLGVGF
+176 LLGVAF

-196 PTLAPICLALYG
+196 PTLAPICLSLYG
-208 TAGVVRDGRLR
+208 TAGIVRSGRVR

-224 GLGLGLACAMKY
+224 GLGLGLACAFKY
-236 TGGIAL
+236 TGGVTL
-242 LPLLAAAAG
+242 LPLLGAAVGRMFLRAPGERG
-251 AFFVSGRGR
+251 A
-260 AGRSRA
+260 
-266 SAARGI
+266 AARGLG
-272 VIAGLVAL
+272 VAAACAVAGF
-280 VAFVAANP
+280 FVANP
-288 YAVLDFTAFS
+288 YAFFDHQAFF

-303 QTTVAD
+303 QTSVAD

-334 GWIPA
+334 GWVPA
-339 VAAAVGVVLTAR
+339 VASLAGVVLVAR
-351 DNWRIAAVLVPAP
+351 DSRRIAAVLVPAP

-370 MGTQERFFG
+370 MGTQARFFG
-379 RWLMPVF
+379 RWLLPVF
-386 PMICLLA
+386 PLVCLLSV
-393 AYAVL
+393 YALVRL
-398 RVAMAIGQRRPVL
+398 ALWVARRRPVL
-411 APTMLVLA
+411 TPTALA
-419 AALLCGQGVI
+419 VVALLLCGQGLVY
-429 ASLHIGQ
+429 SLHIGQ
-436 VLSRDDTRNMARAWF
+436 VLSRADTRNMARAWF

-471 AQDIGHPSPLTNNG
+471 AQDIGNPSPLTNNG

-500 DGSEIPGPGR
+500 DGSQISGPGR

-518 RTLYPGLVDRY
+518 RTLYPGLVDTY
-529 EEQGYCWVVVGSTQ
+529 IKGGYCWVVVGSTQ

-548 VEPAAVPRALA
+548 VDAEAVPQALA
-559 YYKELEKRADTAYVA
+559 YYRELARRSDPAYVV
-574 SPYRDGAGPVD
+574 SPYRRGAGPVQ

-603 PTIWIYHLRGGRCA
+603 PTMWIYHLRGGRCGG
-617 SA
+617 